1 MNAGVKRHLLTRSG
15 MTSFGPIQAGSSSTA
30 DTLDH
35 LPTDFARHV
44 LAMVLHPIPY
54 RYTSHRA
61 GTWPTRQRGRPVKE
75 LSQSIV
81 DMQAIDDA
89 LSRMRAGLEAVGKM
103 PMWKASMDSA
113 DRSAAESAIA
123 EVIALAPILLG
134 EVQRLRVECDA
145 SLLGEFTRSQLIE
158 SLLAEIDAWKVRD
171 PARLPHLAAALT
183 ALRGISSASAPLA
196 ESKVRTVKCG
206 SEPSNA
212 MARHFALESAAF
224 KAWCDGREAIDSYRG
239 DAAPGAVIGIGS
251 FIRSDAPVP
260 SEAPS
265 QPDDYCGRCEGRI
278 AWLLRIVAEAS
289 NATSYESPLMREV
302 ERLARADLAQADGC
316 WG

>member
-1 MNAGVKRHLLTRSG
+1 MKDV
-15 MTSFGPIQAGSSSTA
+15 
-30 DTLDH
+30 
-35 LPTDFARHV
+35 
-44 LAMVLHPIPY
+44 
-54 RYTSHRA
+54 
-61 GTWPTRQRGRPVKE
+61 
-75 LSQSIV
+75 
-81 DMQAIDDA
+81 
-89 LSRMRAGLEAVGKM
+89 
-103 PMWKASMDSA
+103 
-113 DRSAAESAIA
+113 
-123 EVIALAPILLG
+123 
-134 EVQRLRVECDA
+134 
-145 SLLGEFTRSQLIE
+145 SQLIE
-158 SLLAEIDAWKVRD
+158 PLLAEIDAWKVRD
-171 PARLPHLAAALT
+171 PARLPHLAAAPT

-224 KAWCDGREAIDSYRG
+224 KAWCDGREAI
-239 DAAPGAVIGIGS
+239 
-251 FIRSDAPVP
+251 APVP